1 MSPEVL
7 SLLVLLAILVIATL
21 LPVDMGVLG
30 FGAAFLVGALALG
43 MSTDDVLAGFPADLV
58 VTLVGITYL
67 FGIAQVNGTVDLLV
81 AGAVRAVGG
90 RVSMVPW
97 VMFAVSAV
105 LVGIGALFAV
115 AIVAPIALRFAAR
128 HRIDPLYMGLM
139 VVHGALGGAFTPTS
153 VYGSFVNGL
162 VADSELPSSPL
173 VLTLAPLAFNVAIA
187 AGLTAWLGR
196 RRTEPSDPEPGGGA
210 GGGVGAPAEQRAE
223 DLASG
228 GNRQVVTEV
237 EPDTV
242 TGTRRVTAVQWATLV
257 GIVALAVLTVAWSV
271 DVGFASLVIG
281 AVLALLDPKGTRRA
295 VESVAWST
303 VLLIAGVLTYVA
315 VLQEAGTIDLVSDGI
330 AGLGVP
336 LLAALLICYLG
347 GIASAF
353 ASSVAMLGVMV
364 PLALPFLQQGDVGA
378 IGFVAALA
386 VATTVVDVSPFST
399 NGALVLANAQH
410 VDRDRFY
417 KRMLG
422 YAGAVTVLGP
432 LLAWAVFVLPGWG

>member
-7 SLLVLLAILVIATL
+7 SLLVLVGILLIATL
-21 LPVDMGVLG
+21 LPIDMGVLG
-30 FGAAFLVGALALG
+30 FGAAFLVGAVVLG
-43 MSTDDVLAGFPADLV
+43 LSTDEVLAGFPADLV

-90 RVSMVPW
+90 RVGLVPW

-128 HRIDPLYMGLM
+128 HRIDPLYMGMM
-139 VVHGALGGAFTPTS
+139 VVHGALGGAFTPIS
-153 VYGSFVNGL
+153 VYGSFVDGL
-162 VADSELPSSPL
+162 VRDGDLASSPL
-173 VLTLAPLAFNVAIA
+173 TLTLAPLGVNLAIA
-187 AGLTAWLGR
+187 AALTVWLGR
-196 RRTEPSDPEPGGGA
+196 RRVPAVDPGMEPA
-210 GGGVGAPAEQRAE
+210 GVRAGVGPAAAEPAP
-223 DLASG
+223 D
-228 GNRQVVTEV
+228 
-237 EPDTV
+237 EPDTPS
-242 TGTRRVTAVQWATLV
+242 RVSFVQVATLA
-257 GIVALAVLTVAWSV
+257 GILLLATLTVVWSV
-271 DVGFASLVIG
+271 DVGFASLLIG
-281 AVLALLDPKGTRRA
+281 AGLALLDPRGTRRA
-295 VESVAWST
+295 VDSVAWST
-303 VLLIAGVLTYVA
+303 VLLIAGVLTYVG
-315 VLQEAGTIDLVSDGI
+315 VLQAAGTIDLVSNAI
-330 AGLGVP
+330 AGLGVTQ
-336 LLAALLICYLG
+336 LAALLICYLG

-353 ASSVAMLGVMV
+353 ASSVAMVGVMV
-364 PLALPFLQQGDVGA
+364 PLALPFLQQGDIGP

-399 NGALVLANAQH
+399 NGALVLANAPAGT
-410 VDRDRFY
+410 DRERFY

>member
-7 SLLVLLAILVIATL
+7 SLLVLLGILVIATL
-21 LPVDMGVLG
+21 LPIDMGVLG
-30 FGAAFLVGALALG
+30 FGAAFLVGAVVLG
-43 MSTDDVLAGFPADLV
+43 LSTDEVLAGFPADLV
-58 VTLVGITYL
+58 VTLIGITYL

-90 RVSMVPW
+90 RVALVPW

-105 LVGIGALFAV
+105 LIGIGALFAV

-128 HRIDPLYMGLM
+128 HRIDPLYMGMM
-139 VVHGALGGAFTPTS
+139 VVHGALGGAFTPIS

-162 VADSELPSSPL
+162 VRDSDLAGSPL
-173 VLTLAPLAFNVAIA
+173 ALALAPLGFNLAIA
-187 AGLTAWLGR
+187 AALTVWLGR
-196 RRTEPSDPEPGGGA
+196 RRVPVA
-210 GGGVGAPAEQRAE
+210 VGAPGAAAEPETDAVPA
-223 DLASG
+223 AS
-228 GNRQVVTEV
+228 
-237 EPDTV
+237 
-242 TGTRRVTAVQWATLV
+242 RVTLVQAATV
-257 GIVALAVLTVAWSV
+257 AGILLLAVLTVVWQV
-271 DVGFASLVIG
+271 DVGFASLLIG
-281 AVLALLDPKGTRRA
+281 AGLALLDPKGTRRA
-295 VESVAWST
+295 VDSVAWST
-303 VLLIAGVLTYVA
+303 VLLIAGVLTYVG
-315 VLQEAGTIDLVSDGI
+315 VLQAAGTIDLVSDGI

-364 PLALPFLQQGDVGA
+364 PLALPFLQQGDIGP

-399 NGALVLANAQH
+399 NGALVLANAPAGT
-410 VDRDRFY
+410 DRDRFY

-422 YAGAVTVLGP
+422 YAGTVTALGP